1 MRSQADT
8 LSKIRPN
15 KAWHGFWCLENPT
28 IVLQQGRTY
37 NLNSSNVMAAVSIHI
52 RGIVQGVGFRPF
64 VYRLA
69 AERGVHGWVK
79 NTAKGV
85 EIHAEAEIAELG
97 AFVEQLAAQAPDA
110 AVVAHTQVDAAI
122 EHGYEQFAII
132 ASSHDTA
139 KEAGISPDLAVCK
152 DCLHELFD
160 PANPRY
166 GYPYISC
173 THCGPRYS
181 IVLALPYDRPT
192 TTMHKWELCLHC
204 AQEYHEPIN
213 RRFHAQPVA
222 CVSCGP
228 EYVLFQK
235 NSEHQNEDGN
245 EHGNKDGNE
254 DGNEHRSTDSSAHRY
269 YRQTSRSREA
279 LRQTAELLSGGAIVG
294 IKGIGGYH
302 LACDASNEAAV
313 RALRERKFRKDKP
326 FAVMVETLA
335 EAARYAY
342 ISDEEAALLTSSARP
357 IVLLQQKTTPNDAP
371 ILPFELLAPNSTTL
385 GVMLAYTPLHILL
398 FKELQRLQAS
408 TVLVMTSANRSSEP
422 IAYRDDEALERL
434 QGIADALLVGER
446 PIARRVEDSVVRSLP
461 SQIGSGTMMMRRSR
475 GYAPSAVAHLPERS
489 DGAAILALGADLKNS
504 LTMVVDSQAFVSQ
517 YIGDLEE
524 ADAVQAFHETMND
537 FLNLYGLHTDDMVI
551 VHDAHPGYVSTRIAQ
566 ELPCKTRYAVQHHK
580 AHIASV
586 LAEHLDDAHA
596 AHALRVV
603 GVAFDGT
610 GWGDDGTI
618 WGGEVFVGS
627 AAEGFE
633 RVGGFTPVRLAGGD
647 AAAKHPV
654 QAAAGF
660 LEHLHEHYDVS
671 AEPFCFP
678 AVYAAAQKLL
688 ASNVRVMPSSSA
700 GRLFDAVAALLGFTR
715 PVTFE
720 GQAAMWLEHQAKRY
734 QQSRRTH
741 ADHTLSYTLTLLDGR
756 WDAVHLVEQIVH
768 DVRSGRDR
776 SEIAY
781 HFHRTLAQAIVELST
796 LVARERHLETVV
808 LSGGVFQNMLLLTE
822 VLERFRRQSP
832 HLRCLVN
839 SRVPTNDG
847 GISLGQALLA
857 SVAEKSV
864 CG

>member
-1 MRSQADT
+1 MQQRTVLMRSQADT
-8 LSKIRPN
+8 LSKTRPN

-37 NLNSSNVMAAVSIHI
+37 NVMAAVSIHI

-69 AERGVHGWVK
+69 VERGVYGWVK

-85 EIHAEAEIAELG
+85 EIHAEADVAELG
-97 AFVEQLAAQAPDA
+97 AFVKQLAAQAPDA
-110 AVVAHTQVDAAI
+110 AMIAHTQVDAAV

-152 DCLHELFD
+152 DCVHEVLD

-181 IVLALPYDRPT
+181 IVLALPYDRPA
-192 TTMHKWELCLHC
+192 TTMKQWELCLHC
-204 AQEYHEPIN
+204 AQEYHDPIN

-222 CVSCGP
+222 CVGCGP
-228 EYVLFQK
+228 EYVLLQK
-235 NSEHQNEDGN
+235 TSE
-245 EHGNKDGNE
+245 K
-254 DGNEHRSTDSSAHRY
+254 HRDSSTRNGS
-269 YRQTSRSREA
+269 YRQISRSAEA

-302 LACDASNEAAV
+302 LACDASNQEAL
-313 RALRERKFRKDKP
+313 RALRERKFRKEKP
-326 FAVMVETLA
+326 FAVMVESLA
-335 EAARYAY
+335 EASRYAH
-342 ISDEEAALLTSSARP
+342 ISDDEAALLTSSARP
-357 IVLLQQKTTPNDAP
+357 IVLLQPKTTPNGTSA
-371 ILPFELLAPNSTTL
+371 LPFDLLAPDSTTL

-422 IAYRDDEALERL
+422 IAYRDDEAMERL

-461 SQIGSGTMMMRRSR
+461 TETCSATVMIRRSR

-517 YIGDLEE
+517 YIGDLEQ
-524 ADAVQAFHETMND
+524 ADAVQAFYETMND
-537 FLNLYGLHTDDMVI
+537 FLNLYGLCTDDMVI

-586 LAEHLDDAHA
+586 LAEHLDDAPA
-596 AHALRVV
+596 VDSMRVV

-633 RVGGFTPVRLAGGD
+633 RVGGFAPVRLAGGD

-660 LEHLHEHYDVS
+660 LEHLNERDDMS

-688 ASNVRVMPSSSA
+688 ASNVCVMQSSSA

-720 GQAAMWLEHQAKRY
+720 GQAAMWLEHQAQQY
-734 QQSRRTH
+734 QRQQVQRTH
-741 ADHTLSYTLTLLDGR
+741 VGQTLAYTLPLLDGR
-756 WDAVHLVEQIVH
+756 WDAVQLVEQIVH

-781 HFHRTLAQAIVELST
+781 MFHKTLAQAIVELST
-796 LVARERHLETVV
+796 SVARAEHLETVV

-822 VLERFRRQSP
+822 TLECFRRQSP
-832 HLRCLVN
+832 HLRCLMN
-839 SRVPTNDG
+839 SRVPANDG

-857 SVAEKSV
+857 SVA
-864 CG
+864 